1 MGTGLTFYVT
11 ITSESREYDEEAVRK
26 RFADVFGVDEGDVS
40 LNFVPPETIEVTV
53 LFPDPGEA
61 EAAKAKLEGLK
72 LWGPDDVLDL
82 GVTIEVCADC
92 AEIVAV
98 VVAEAP
104 GGPPP
109 PAAPSP
115 PPALPGLGFT
125 AQGITAQE
133 ELGGGAIAGIVI
145 AALVCC
151 CLACAVTVYMCLRD
165 RNAEERLEANKLYPP
180 LPGAAPAVESQNAA
194 LCAAPPLEPAESA
207 APLGLGRVS
216 AASAETDDAVGELRG
231 RPKPNLEV
239 RVSRNTSI
247 TSASEGERL
256 SRMSA
261 TSVSQTPERGKRL
274 WRI

>member
-1 MGTGLTFYVT
+1 M
-11 ITSESREYDEEAVRK
+11 
-26 RFADVFGVDEGDVS
+26 
-40 LNFVPPETIEVTV
+40 
-53 LFPDPGEA
+53 
-61 EAAKAKLEGLK
+61 
-72 LWGPDDVLDL
+72 
-82 GVTIEVCADC
+82 CADC

-115 PPALPGLGFT
+115 PPALPDPGFT

-207 APLGLGRVS
+207 APSLGRVS
-216 AASAETDDAVGELRG
+216 AASAETDARGGRAVA
-231 RPKPNLEV
+231 PQPNLEV

-247 TSASEGERL
+247 TECERGGAA

-261 TSVSQTPERGKRL
+261 TSVSQTPERGAAVAHLSEGIGPVSVCGRSNL
-274 WRI
+274 LLIILLAPRPSSTQPGLAAGASVTRRWRGGHSCV